1 MLFQLLSNPTPLTF
15 LIFLL
20 FAVGVIIAITVHEF
34 AHAASAEKLGDPTAK
49 VHNRVSLN
57 PLNHL
62 DPIGTLLIFLVGFGW
77 GKPTPFDPYNLKNP
91 KKDSAIISLAGPA
104 SNLILAVL
112 FTIPFW
118 IGAILQNSFL
128 TSFSELLSPIVRINI
143 ILAIFNLIPIHPL
156 DGFKILGGFLP
167 REWYNDWMATE
178 RYGIILLIA
187 LLFIP
192 IAGGSSL
199 LSQIIGPVVGQ
210 ILNLL
215 YLGQIPF

>member
-118 IGAILQNSFL
+118 IGTILQNSFL
-128 TSFSELLSPIVRINI
+128 TGFSELLSPIVR
-143 ILAIFNLIPIHPL
+143 
-156 DGFKILGGFLP
+156 
-167 REWYNDWMATE
+167 
-178 RYGIILLIA
+178 
-187 LLFIP
+187 
-192 IAGGSSL
+192 
-199 LSQIIGPVVGQ
+199 
-210 ILNLL
+210 
-215 YLGQIPF
+215 